1 MENQNIQ
8 DERVKAY
15 LNSLV
20 NMLFRVYEN
29 GASVEEIESAIKKAI
44 EEIDST
50 KESGKQLIRKF
61 PFAI

>member
-20 NMLFRVYEN
+20 NALFHVYEN
-29 GASVEEIESAIKKAI
+29 GASVEEIEYVVKNAI
-44 EEIDST
+44 EEIIST
-50 KESGKQLIRKF
+50 KGSGKQLTRKF
-61 PFAI
+61 PYII